1 MSDIDY
7 SFLKFIAYGLSAITT
22 AIEYGN
28 PTKEGID
35 EYKKV
40 RRLKWNLIA
49 MVYSTIGH
57 LPLGN
62 LKDYLSILT
71 RNLLKFIKSSEMMG
85 VLKQNSREEYLRM
98 KETGE
103 LDKL

>member
-1 MSDIDY
+1 
-7 SFLKFIAYGLSAITT
+7 
-22 AIEYGN
+22 
-28 PTKEGID
+28 
-35 EYKKV
+35 
-40 RRLKWNLIA
+40 